1 MRPKIS
7 QSSSAICAAS
17 CSAAEDLGRRKIMGR
32 LGGRLEPYKALRGR
46 ALCAP
51 RYPGGG
57 EFRRWAPSS
66 APTVSAKVARASSR
80 ASMAPQGEA
89 GGCPA
94 LLQAHGGQLIP
105 DGRRIEIY
113 LRRGSSKYMCGACG
127 EMLWHRQTRSEMRCT
142 RVAQMWPTAIAHKSR
157 DTMQLEKMAHK
168 RDGSNI
174 SWCEVSHGDVMPY
187 CLEIDAPLRV
197 QRLPPV
203 YAGSSPSM
211 T

>member
-1 MRPKIS
+1 VRPKIS

-17 CSAAEDLGRRKIMGR
+17 RSAAGDLGRRKIMGR
-32 LGGRLEPYKALRGR
+32 LGGRPEPDKALRGR

-66 APTVSAKVARASSR
+66 TPTVSAKVAKASSR
-80 ASMAPQGEA
+80 ASMAPQPQGEA
-89 GGCPA
+89 GGCPT

-113 LRRGSSKYMCGACG
+113 LRRGSSKYVCGAWG
-127 EMLWHRQTRSEMRCT
+127 EMLWHRLTRSEMRRT

-157 DTMQLEKMAHK
+157 DMMQLEKMAHK
-168 RDGSNI
+168 RDGLDI
-174 SWCEVSHGDVMPY
+174 SWCEVSHGDVMP
-187 CLEIDAPLRV
+187 
-197 QRLPPV
+197 
-203 YAGSSPSM
+203 
-211 T
+211 